1 MVSVVLI
8 NRCCEVAARLA
19 TPKEPRFA
27 TRDEGTKADPLRAVD
42 RRTNTADGW
51 IFMVTVVVVLLL
63 NYSNSGSY

>member
-1 MVSVVLI
+1 M
-8 NRCCEVAARLA
+8 A

-63 NYSNSGSY
+63 NYSSSGSY